1 MPIITNLYFQK
12 AKVWL
17 YSVDC
22 VVGIN
27 NSEGDWRKWRVMR
40 WRDLICP
47 NNIPLIKHRWTLN
60 RVALTDQRKS
70 LASLRFYLSNLRISP
85 FSVPKH
91 SLLQSLQKTTRVLEQ
106 LAIVKTVTLKK
117 AKSRKEKMLRCA
129 DTVLTWYSIQSII
142 SGVQSN
148 FPYTGRSSSQ
158 GRIEIDQKE
167 G

>member
-1 MPIITNLYFQK
+1 MPCRYFKNIQ
-12 AKVWL
+12 
-17 YSVDC
+17 
-22 VVGIN
+22 VGN
-27 NSEGDWRKWRVMR
+27 QMMSSYFMVKCDA
-40 WRDLICP
+40 WRDLICR
-47 NNIPLIKHRWTLN
+47 NNIPLRRWTLN